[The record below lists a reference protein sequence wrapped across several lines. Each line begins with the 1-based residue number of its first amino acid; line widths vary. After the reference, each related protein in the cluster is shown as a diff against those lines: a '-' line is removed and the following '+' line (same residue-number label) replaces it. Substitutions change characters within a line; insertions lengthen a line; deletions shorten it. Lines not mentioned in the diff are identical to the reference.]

1 MIVIKISGLNEMLDI
16 IDEKVNTWF
25 KEHEIE
31 CKAEYSKE
39 WIGNKRY
46 YYDTYFY
53 LDSNDTHL
61 LYIISKHF
69 EDSGVEVWMDGIDY
83 FKY

>member
-1 MIVIKISGLNEMLDI
+1 MIVIKISGLNEMHDI
-16 IDEKVNTWF
+16 IEEKVNTWF

-46 YYDTYFY
+46 YYDTYFN

-61 LYIISKHF
+61 LYLISKQF
-69 EDSGVEVWMDGIDY
+69 EEMGVEVWMDGMDY